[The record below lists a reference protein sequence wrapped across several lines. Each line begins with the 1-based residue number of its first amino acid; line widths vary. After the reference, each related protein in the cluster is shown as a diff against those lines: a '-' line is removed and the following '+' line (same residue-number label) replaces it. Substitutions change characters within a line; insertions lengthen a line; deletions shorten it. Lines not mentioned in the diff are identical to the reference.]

1 MRRATRISVAL
12 SAAVL
17 ALGAA
22 AAVQAQQAGNMTFFV
37 TSAGLG
43 KGADLGGLDGADA
56 QCNALAKAAGSK
68 LTNWRAYLSTT
79 KPGGEAG
86 ENARDRIGKGPWRNA
101 KGVVI
106 AKNISDLHSDN
117 NKITKQTALTEK
129 GEIASGRGDP
139 VNTHDILTGSD
150 PQGRYSTAGGDTTCG
165 NWTKSG
171 DGSAIVG
178 HHDRM
183 GLKDTRHM
191 KSWNSS
197 HGSAGCSQEALVK
210 TGGAGRIYCFSAN

>member
-1 MRRATRISVAL
+1 MRRATRISVGL
-12 SAAVL
+12 SAVVL
-17 ALGAA
+17 VLGAA
-22 AAVQAQQAGNMTFFV
+22 SVQAQQSGMTFFV
-37 TSAGLG
+37 SSTGLG
-43 KGADLGGLDGADA
+43 KGADLGGLEGADA
-56 QCNALAKAAGSK
+56 HCNALAKAAGSK

-79 KPGGEAG
+79 APGGDAG
-86 ENARDRIGKGPWRNA
+86 INARDRIGKGPWRNA
-101 KGVVI
+101 KGAVI
-106 AKNISDLHSDN
+106 AKNVSDLHSDN

-129 GEIASGRGDP
+129 GEVASGRGDP

-178 HHDRM
+178 HHDRI

-210 TGGAGRIYCFSAN
+210 TGGSGRIYCFSSK